1 VSCPD
6 WKTLAAWREDP
17 RAEEPA
23 EWQEALAHLDRGCTL
38 CRRAALAADPT
49 LIFRRLAAL
58 PERAAPAPAQEASEA
73 DAMRR
78 AVAAM
83 RAGSRVEASE
93 RRGRPLGSLRWK
105 RWAAAAALAV
115 AALSMPGDDAR
126 LHRDPL
132 ALSPLA
138 ARLMPS
144 AMPAALLTGGPEGLM
159 TGQASVLPSA
169 GDDLPTL
176 EGVDLP
182 GARVYH
188 MDGEGLAVTMIFSET
203 LDV

>member
-1 VSCPD
+1 MSCPD
-6 WKTLAAWREDP
+6 WKTLAAWRDDP

-23 EWQEALAHLDRGCTL
+23 EWREGLAHLDQGCTL

-49 LIFRRLAAL
+49 LVFRRLAVV
-58 PERAAPAPAQEASEA
+58 PAPAPAQEASEA

-83 RAGSRVEASE
+83 RAASRVEASE
-93 RRGRPLGSLRWK
+93 RRGRPLGSLSWK

-126 LHRDPL
+126 LRRE
-132 ALSPLA
+132 PLA
-138 ARLMPS
+138 APPMSARLLPAALS
-144 AMPAALLTGGPEGLM
+144 EAMPAALRAGSPE
-159 TGQASVLPSA
+159 ALPAAVA
-169 GDDLPTL
+169 GDGLPTV
-176 EGVDLP
+176 EGVDRP

-188 MDGEGLAVTMIFSET
+188 MDGEGLSVVMIVDET